1 MSRLISTLFLLGLRA
16 GGLLSKFLLTLF
28 IAREMTLADL
38 GFYGLIAVGATL
50 VPALFGLG
58 LNGPVG
64 RALVDL
70 NTTAAVRL
78 STTRVGVTLVLH
90 LLLTPL
96 VVAVLAFAL
105 PAAQLPLV
113 VLVAVTLFLE
123 NLGSDLNAILLSR
136 FRAKSAALFLFIRSG
151 AWPLVFIAVAWFEPA
166 YRTIPAMMTFWLASL
181 LLIGLIVAVM
191 ILVQGYAGAMG
202 FDRAQARDMIAKA
215 RHFYLAD
222 LGNNGALYLDRFLVT
237 TFLGLE
243 ATGIYTFFWALTN
256 AVNNVILFGVTSPKA
271 PAIIAAV
278 NQGDKGAIRQ
288 ACKALLKEIW
298 LWCLGLSVLLMVAM
312 PALLAQLGN
321 DKFDQHKA
329 VFLIMLLATVLRTVS
344 EGTGN
349 ILYAHHQDARIARI
363 SLVAM
368 GLSAVLILALAP
380 SFALPGVAIAM
391 LLAAVFVYA
400 WRQRI
405 SGALLA

>member
-1 MSRLISTLFLLGLRA
+1 MSRLLGTLFLLGLRA
-16 GGLLSKFLLTLF
+16 SGLLSKFLLTLF

-58 LNGPVG
+58 LNGPAG

-70 NTTAAVRL
+70 NTEAAL
-78 STTRVGVTLVLH
+78 KLGATRVGVTALLH
-90 LLLTPL
+90 LLLTP
-96 VVAVLAFAL
+96 VIVAVLAFTL
-105 PAAQLPLV
+105 PADQLPLIA
-113 VLVAVTLFLE
+113 LVAITLFLE

-136 FRAKSAALFLFIRSG
+136 FRAKTAAIFLFIRSG
-151 AWPLVFIAVAWFEPA
+151 AWPIVFIAWAWFEPA

-181 LLIGLIVAVM
+181 LLIGLLVAV
-191 ILVQGYAGAMG
+191 IIATQGYLKSMG
-202 FDRAQARDMIAKA
+202 FDVAQAREMIAKG

-222 LGNNGALYLDRFLVT
+222 IGNNGALYLDRFLVT

-256 AVNNVILFGVTSPKA
+256 AINNVILFGVTSPKA
-271 PAIIAAV
+271 PSIIAAV
-278 NQGDKGAIRQ
+278 NQGDKSVILRV
-288 ACKALLKEIW
+288 CKSMLKEIW
-298 LWCLGLSVLLMVAM
+298 LWCLGLSILLIAVM

-329 VFLIMLLATVLRTVS
+329 VFLIMLLATVMRTVS
-344 EGTGN
+344 EGMGN

-363 SLVAM
+363 SMVAM
-368 GLSAVLILALAP
+368 ALSAVLILALAP
-380 SFALPGVAIAM
+380 AFELPGVAVAM
-391 LLAAVFVYA
+391 LLAAVFVFV

-405 SGALLA
+405 SRALLA

>member
-1 MSRLISTLFLLGLRA
+1 MSRLIGTLFLLGLRA

-28 IAREMTLADL
+28 IAREMTLSDL
-38 GFYGLIAVGATL
+38 GIYGLIAVGATL
-50 VPALFGLG
+50 VPAVFGLG
-58 LNGPVG
+58 LNGPTGRVLVG
-64 RALVDL
+64 L
-70 NTTAAVRL
+70 NTAAAVRL
-78 STTRVGVTLVLH
+78 GTTRVGVTILLH

-96 VVAVLAFAL
+96 IVVILAFAL
-105 PAAQLPLV
+105 PAAQVPLMM
-113 VLVAVTLFLE
+113 LVAATLFLE

-136 FRAKSAALFLFIRSG
+136 FRAKSAAIFLFIRSG
-151 AWPLVFIAVAWFEPA
+151 AWPVLFIAVAWFEPA
-166 YRTIPAMMTFWLASL
+166 YRTIPAMMAFWLASL
-181 LLIGLIVAVM
+181 LLIGLIVTLM
-191 ILVQGYAGAMG
+191 ILIHGYASAMG
-202 FDRAQARDMIAKA
+202 FDRDVAKDMIAKA

-222 LGNNGALYLDRFLVT
+222 IGNNGALYLDRFLVT

-271 PAIIAAV
+271 PSIIAAV
-278 NQGDKGAIRQ
+278 NQGDKGAIRR
-288 ACKALLKEIW
+288 ACKSLLKEIW
-298 LWCLGLSVLLMVAM
+298 LWCLGLSVLLLVAM
-312 PALLAQLGN
+312 PTLLAQLGN
-321 DKFDQHKA
+321 DKFDHHKA

-363 SLVAM
+363 SIVAM
-368 GLSAVLILALAP
+368 GLSALLILGLAP
-380 SFALPGVAIAM
+380 SFELPGVAVAM
-391 LLAAVFVYA
+391 LLAALFVYA